1 MAKKAKKTLAQAK
14 KLATTP
20 TYATTGPVA
29 ARVEERMRFYTQD
42 TPQELHAIRASL
54 LPFDDVIQGGCC
66 GEDAAKFLHHPPAGR
81 VPFFMVETPDPQSS
95 MNQYQFV
102 VTASGVTGQLL
113 MYDGKGNAECD
124 LPFEMSLS
132 GLYNFLRQLPR
143 HANAFS
149 ID

>member
-1 MAKKAKKTLAQAK
+1 MAKKPKKTLAQAK
-14 KLATTP
+14 KLAMTQ

-29 ARVEERMRFYTQD
+29 ARVEERLRLYVQD
-42 TPQELHAIRASL
+42 MPQELHAIRASL

-66 GEDAAKFLHHPPAGR
+66 GDDAAEFLHHPLAGHA
-81 VPFFMVETPDPQSS
+81 PFFMVEAADPQSN

-124 LPFEMSLS
+124 TPFTMSLS

-149 ID
+149 I

>member
-1 MAKKAKKTLAQAK
+1 MTKKPKKTLAQAK
-14 KLATTP
+14 KMATTP

-29 ARVEERMRFYTQD
+29 ARVEERLRLYMQD
-42 TPQELHAIRASL
+42 MPQELHAILASL

-66 GEDAAKFLHHPPAGR
+66 GDDAAKFLHHPPAGR
-81 VPFFMVETPDPQSS
+81 VPFFMVETADPQSS
-95 MNQYQFV
+95 MSQYQFV

-124 LPFEMSLS
+124 LPFEMSLG

-143 HANAFS
+143 HANAFA
-149 ID
+149 IG

>member
-1 MAKKAKKTLAQAK
+1 MTKKPKKTLAQAK
-14 KLATTP
+14 KLAMTP

-29 ARVEERMRFYTQD
+29 ARVEERLRLYMQD
-42 TPQELHAIRASL
+42 MPQELHAIRASL

-66 GEDAAKFLHHPPAGR
+66 GDDAAKFLHHPAAGR
-81 VPFFMVETPDPQSS
+81 VPFFMVSAADPQDS
-95 MNQYQFV
+95 MNEYQFV
-102 VTASGVTGQLL
+102 VTANGVTGQLL
-113 MYDGKGNAECD
+113 MHDGKGRAECD

-149 ID
+149 N